1 VVNLGVL
8 LIFQQGG
15 ERMLDENELYQLIVE
30 HKDSASL
37 EKLYDRYESLL
48 YNLAYKITQ
57 DQQSSEEV
65 LQDIFMKIWHQ
76 KAIFKPEKGKL
87 STWLITLC
95 RNRAIDI
102 LRQRKDIERSFDE
115 EFHGIETNS
124 PPEYDLLDK
133 ECSEELQKII
143 SYLSKDQQTIISLF
157 YFKGLSQQEIADK
170 LKMPLGTV
178 KSRLRL
184 SIKHLNDYLKN
195 ILRRESEEN
204 ER

>member
-1 VVNLGVL
+1 
-8 LIFQQGG
+8 
-15 ERMLDENELYQLIVE
+15 MLDENELYQMIIE

-102 LRQRKDIERSFDE
+102 LRQRKDVERSFDE
-115 EFHGIETNS
+115 AFHGIETNS
-124 PPEYDLLDK
+124 LPEYDLLDK

-143 SYLSKDQQTIISLF
+143 SYLSKEQQTIIALF

-170 LKMPLGTV
+170 LTMPIGTV

-184 SIKHLNDYLKN
+184 SIKHLNDYLKT
-195 ILRRESEEN
+195 ILRREREED

>member
-1 VVNLGVL
+1 M
-8 LIFQQGG
+8 Q
-15 ERMLDENELYQLIVE
+15 DENELYRMIIE
-30 HKDSASL
+30 KKDSACL
-37 EKLYDRYESLL
+37 EMLYDRYESLL
-48 YNLAYKITQ
+48 YNLAYNITQ
-57 DQQSSEEV
+57 DKQSSEEV

-102 LRQRKDIERSFDE
+102 LRKRKDIESSFDE
-115 EFHGIETNS
+115 AFHSIEADS
-124 PPEYDLLDK
+124 LPEYDLLDK

-143 SYLSKDQQTIISLF
+143 SYLSKDQQKIIALF

-170 LKMPLGTV
+170 LKTPLGTV

-184 SIKHLNDYLKN
+184 SIQHLSHYLDN
-195 ILRRESEEN
+195 ILRKEREEN
-204 ER
+204 EK

>member
-1 VVNLGVL
+1 L
-8 LIFQQGG
+8 LLFQQGG
-15 ERMLDENELYQLIVE
+15 EKMLDENELYQMIIE
-30 HKDSASL
+30 HKDSTSL

-102 LRQRKDIERSFDE
+102 LRQRKDVERSFDE
-115 EFHGIETNS
+115 AFHGIETNS
-124 PPEYDLLDK
+124 LPEYDLLDK

-143 SYLSKDQQTIISLF
+143 SYLSKEQQTIIALF

-170 LKMPLGTV
+170 LTMPIGTV

-184 SIKHLNDYLKN
+184 SIKHLNDYLKT
-195 ILRRESEEN
+195 ILRREREED